1 MLKDFRFALR
11 QLFKQPGFAFIAILV
26 LALGIGTNTA
36 IFSVVNAVLL
46 RPLPYPHSEQ
56 LVLLRERLLG
66 PSGFESGSVSYMN
79 YLDWRAAQK
88 SFTDLALARTEG
100 VSLSTSDGTSPPEAA
115 RAGRITANYLSILK
129 VPPLIGRD
137 FVGSDD
143 VPGAAKVALISE
155 RVWRKQFGAS
165 QIAIGQR
172 LNVDGV
178 PREIIGVVPE
188 RVRFPRKADIFI
200 PLADLR
206 TDHDFLSRGNHEGF
220 SCVGRLKPNVTL
232 EQAIPELN
240 TIAADLSKRF
250 PESNTRRQISPK
262 LLLEYSVGEYRHLL
276 YLLLGAVGCV
286 LLIACAN
293 VANLQLARG
302 IARRKELV
310 VRAALGASRSQLARH
325 LLVESGLLAL
335 CGACS
340 GLLIAW

>member
-88 SFTDLALARTEG
+88 SFTDLGLARGER
-100 VSLSTSDGTSPPEAA
+100 VSVSALDGKSAPQAIRAA
-115 RAGRITANYLSILK
+115 RVTANYLSILQ

-137 FVGSDD
+137 FVEGDD
-143 VPGAAKVALISE
+143 VPGAAKVALVSD
-155 RVWRKQFGAS
+155 RVWRNRFGALS
-165 QIAIGQR
+165 AAIGQR

-178 PREIIGVVPE
+178 PREIVGVISD
-188 RVRFPRKADIFI
+188 RVRFPRNCDVFL

-206 TDHDFLSRGNHEGF
+206 ADHDFLSRGNHEAF
-220 SCVGRLKPNVTL
+220 SCLGRLKPGPML
-232 EQAIPELN
+232 KQAIAELD
-240 TIAADLSKRF
+240 TIALDLSPRY
-250 PESNTRRQISPK
+250 PDANTGPQVSAK
-262 LLLEYSVGEYRHLL
+262 LLLEYSVG
-276 YLLLGAVGCV
+276 
-286 LLIACAN
+286 
-293 VANLQLARG
+293 Q
-302 IARRKELV
+302 
-310 VRAALGASRSQLARH
+310 SRY
-325 LLVESGLLAL
+325 
-335 CGACS
+335 
-340 GLLIAW
+340 